1 MAATMIDGG
10 RARGALRHTPCAEPL
25 TRLRIPSRRIALL
38 LVGLCGGGLT
48 AALHA
53 HAPQGRDDDRTIRAV
68 RAEHEPPAIDGILDD
83 EVWQRAP
90 IATGLT
96 QRDPDEGLPASEKTA
111 FQVAYDDEALYI
123 AIVCYD
129 SEPDRIN
136 RRLYRRDQMP
146 NSETDSVAVRLDP
159 HHDHQTGFAFEVGA
173 SGAYG
178 DNAIS
183 GDSQFDGSYDAVW
196 EVKTRIHDLGW
207 NAEFRIPYHALRFSV
222 QQEYTWGINLQ
233 REIPRKQEYAMWALV
248 GREETGISSRN
259 GHIVGIR
266 GIHPPAHIEAL
277 PYTVARQT
285 FEPESV
291 AHPDGRA
298 SFGGSGADVRYGL
311 SSSMS
316 LNATMNPD
324 FGQVEADPAVL
335 NLTVFETFFSERRPF
350 FVEGS
355 QIFRRPGHSPYSLFY
370 SRRIGKRPGRFSP
383 PSDAEV
389 VDRPDASTILGAA
402 KVTGKTGGKTT
413 IGIME
418 AVTARE
424 YATVRRMQTDGFGA
438 QRRVEED
445 HLIEPLTNY
454 LVGRVQQ
461 DVLKN
466 STVGALATSVVRE
479 SAESATSGGL
489 DWNLRWRD
497 NGYQV
502 SGQLA
507 GTRAGAAD
515 DRHSGYAMSLD
526 ARKSN
531 GWLTGGLEFNALSPE
546 FDPNDLGSLSQADRV
561 KTFPWIAVGRSRPW
575 RAFRSMSAMFA
586 YQGDWNYDGVNMLR
600 GLNFW
605 VDGELTNYWSAQ
617 VYAYRDMGS
626 MNDWKT
632 RGGPLMRNPG
642 QTGVEVSVASPTRR
656 QVRVDLGGF
665 VAPTDEARHRSVRAG
680 LTVTPTSQLQVS
692 LSPSYGWARN
702 AAEWVANV
710 DDDGD
715 GADDHYVFGA
725 LTTNRLDV
733 TTRLSATLTP
743 RLSARRQ
750 LLFPVDDN

>member
-1 MAATMIDGG
+1 
-10 RARGALRHTPCAEPL
+10 
-25 TRLRIPSRRIALL
+25 
-38 LVGLCGGGLT
+38 
-48 AALHA
+48 
-53 HAPQGRDDDRTIRAV
+53 
-68 RAEHEPPAIDGILDD
+68 
-83 EVWQRAP
+83 
-90 IATGLT
+90 
-96 QRDPDEGLPASEKTA
+96 
-111 FQVAYDDEALYI
+111 
-123 AIVCYD
+123 
-129 SEPDRIN
+129 
-136 RRLYRRDQMP
+136 
-146 NSETDSVAVRLDP
+146 
-159 HHDHQTGFAFEVGA
+159 
-173 SGAYG
+173 
-178 DNAIS
+178 
-183 GDSQFDGSYDAVW
+183 
-196 EVKTRIHDLGW
+196 
-207 NAEFRIPYHALRFSV
+207 
-222 QQEYTWGINLQ
+222 
-233 REIPRKQEYAMWALV
+233 MWALV

-277 PYTVARQT
+277 PYAVARQT

-298 SFGGSGADVRYGL
+298 PFAGLGADVRYGL

-370 SRRIGKRPGRFSP
+370 SRRIGKRPGRFAA
-383 PSDAEV
+383 PSDGEV
-389 VDRPDASTILGAA
+389 VDRPDATTILGAA

-424 YATVRRMQTDGFGA
+424 YATVRRMQTDRFGA
-438 QRRVEED
+438 QRQVEED
-445 HLIEPLTNY
+445 HLVEPLTNY

-479 SAESATSGGL
+479 DAESATSGGL

-526 ARKSN
+526 ARKSS

-561 KTFPWIAVGRSRPW
+561 KTFPWISVRKSQPW
-575 RAFRSMSAMFA
+575 RAFRSMGAMFA

-605 VDGELTNYWSAQ
+605 VDGELRNYWTMD
-617 VYAYRDMGS
+617 VYAYRDLGS
-626 MNDWKT
+626 MNDWQT

-642 QTGVEVSVASPTRR
+642 QTGVEVSAASPKRKR
-656 QVRVDLGGF
+656 VRVDLGGF
-665 VAPTDEARHRSVRAG
+665 VAPTDERRQRSVRAG
-680 LTVTPTSQLQVS
+680 LTVTPTSKLQVRV
-692 LSPSYGWARN
+692 SPSYGWARN
-702 AAEWVANV
+702 AAEWVVNV
-710 DDDGD
+710 DDDRD
-715 GADDHYVFGA
+715 GGDDHYVFGA

-733 TTRLSATLTP
+733 TTRLNATLTP
-743 RLSARRQ
+743 RLSLQFWAQSFVASGEYVDFKELARPESYEFTPYPHVEFDPDFKERS
-750 LLFPVDDN
+750 LRSNVVLRWEYRPGSTLFVVWSQSRSGAGEEIAFRPLDDLGSTFTDKGRNVFFVKLNYWMGL